1 MRRHGRRE
9 FLKLLAATPAAYA
22 LSRLLPRR
30 RHAGPD
36 QHGQGPNVIVLVFDA
51 MSAANLSVYG
61 YRRKT
66 TPNFERFARRASVY
80 RAHYS
85 TANFTVPG
93 TASLLTGLHPWTH
106 RGINLSGLI
115 RRDLADHNIF
125 QLIGPSSDRLAF
137 GQNVMAANLL
147 NQFRHEI
154 DRWLPP
160 SAFSQLSI
168 LLSEDFP
175 HDEGSAYQ
183 TLDRFLFDYV
193 NAPGSL
199 ILGLS
204 QRALFER
211 LKQFKDDFP
220 RGLPEPYEYPLVYR
234 LQDVINGLMDTLDA
248 LPGPSFSYI
257 HVFSPHVPYN
267 AHKDFVGI
275 FNDGWTQ
282 PQKPRSRFAEDDSDR
297 TIEQNRLWYDEYV
310 ANVDFEFGR
319 FLDHLEQSRA
329 LNNTYLVVTADHG
342 ELFERGV
349 KGHVNPLLYEPL
361 VRVPLLVSAPGQT
374 EAQSVDV
381 PTSSVDLLPTLLT
394 ATGRVVPPWAEGQL
408 LPGFGGEPASD
419 RPIYMLEAK
428 SSSAFGR
435 LSHATFAM
443 RRGPHKIILYRG
455 YAAYDKQDAFELYD
469 VVNDPDEMDDL
480 FATQPA
486 AASGLRAELLEK
498 FDEIDGSIPAG

>member
-1 MRRHGRRE
+1 MHRPGRRD

-22 LSRLLPRR
+22 LSRLLPGRR
-30 RHAGPD
+30 QTAPAP
-36 QHGQGPNVIVLVFDA
+36 HGGGPNVIVLVFDA
-51 MSAANLSVYG
+51 MSAANLSLYG

-66 TPNFERFARRASVY
+66 TPNFERFARRANVY

-93 TASLLTGLHPWTH
+93 TSSLLTGLHPWTH

-125 QLIGPSSDRLAF
+125 QLLGPAYERLAF

-147 NQFRHEI
+147 NQFRPAI
-154 DRWLPP
+154 DRWMPP

-168 LLSEDFP
+168 LLSEQFP

-199 ILGLS
+199 VLGLS
-204 QRALFER
+204 QRVLFER
-211 LKQFKDDFP
+211 LKQSKADFP
-220 RGLPEPYEYPLVYR
+220 RGLPEPYEYPLMYR
-234 LQDVINGLMDTLDA
+234 LQDVFNGLMETLDV
-248 LPGPSFSYI
+248 LPRPFFSYLHI
-257 HVFSPHVPYN
+257 FSPHEPYN
-267 AHKDFVGI
+267 AQKDFVGI

-282 PQKPRSRFAEDDSDR
+282 PQKPRSPFAEGDSDH

-310 ANVDFEFGR
+310 ANVDYEFGR
-319 FLDHLEQSRA
+319 FLDHLEQTGA
-329 LNNTYLVVTADHG
+329 LDNTYLVVTSDHG

-349 KGHVNPLLYEPL
+349 KGHVNQLLYEPL
-361 VRVPLLVSAPGQT
+361 VHIPLLISAAGQT
-374 EAQSVDV
+374 EGRSFDA
-381 PTSSVDLLPTLLT
+381 PTSSVDILPTLLT
-394 ATGRVVPPWAEGQL
+394 LTGRQVPQWAEGQL
-408 LPGFGGEPASD
+408 LPGLGGEPQSD
-419 RPIYMLEAK
+419 RTIYMLEAK

-443 RRGPHKIILYRG
+443 RRGPYKITLYHG
-455 YAAYDKQDAFELYD
+455 YAAYD
-469 VVNDPDEMDDL
+469 
-480 FATQPA
+480 
-486 AASGLRAELLEK
+486 
-498 FDEIDGSIPAG
+498 